1 MDPLNALVNGAL
13 KSKKARGRPPK
24 AGVAGAEADDLE
36 GRSGKRRKAGESG
49 EEPVG
54 EHACSKCGVL
64 FTVVYDMYEH
74 MRDCRGA
81 SAATAAMMLGSG
93 GIKKSIDQ
101 LGGLAAAAG
110 GTVVAGSARTF
121 PGVAVGSTLS
131 MASSS
136 AAVRAAGSA
145 ISPGVTSTPSAEPHL
160 QHRVA
165 ELEAELAGY
174 SFAELPCAHVDCTAR
189 VVTSFFLNKRPV
201 QTLRIAPLQR

>member
-74 MRDCRGA
+74 MRDCKGA

-93 GIKKSIDQ
+93 GNKKTIDQ
-101 LGGLAAAAG
+101 LGGPG
-110 GTVVAGSARTF
+110 GCGGGGAVVAGSARTF

-136 AAVRAAGSA
+136 AAVRAVGSA
-145 ISPGVTSTPSAEPHL
+145 ISPGVSSTPSAEPHL

-174 SFAELPCAHVDCTAR
+174 SFAELPCAHV
-189 VVTSFFLNKRPV
+189 
-201 QTLRIAPLQR
+201 